1 MTDIS
6 LKLESLKLSSP
17 KERIRLIVTPLARF
31 GCEHSNI
38 RGLTSAQLLDSL
50 EAGKVCVTRGQGS
63 KIDVNI
69 VLKKLYLHRT
79 SGKALAEELGRS
91 VHQAPVSIVLSYAL
105 PYPH

>member
-17 KERIRLIVTPLARF
+17 KERIRLVVTPSARF
-31 GCEHSNI
+31 ACEHGNI
-38 RGLTSAQLLDSL
+38 RCLTSAQLLDSL
-50 EAGKVCVTRGQGS
+50 EAGKVCVTRGSGS

-79 SGKALAEELGRS
+79 SEKALAEELGRS
-91 VHQAPVSIVLSYAL
+91 VHQAPVSIVSSYAVT
-105 PYPH
+105 YPH